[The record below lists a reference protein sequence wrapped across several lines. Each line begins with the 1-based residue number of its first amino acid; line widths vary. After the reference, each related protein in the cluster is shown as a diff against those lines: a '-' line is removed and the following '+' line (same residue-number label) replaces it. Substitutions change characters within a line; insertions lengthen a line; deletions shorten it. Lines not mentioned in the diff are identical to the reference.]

1 MCENYL
7 KKQLY
12 LKPYI
17 DKINKEHQITHVCVP
32 KMVSSEYI
40 TDTFIVNIKTLYG
53 LNITV
58 VQFDPILF
66 KRIHEDWTD
75 EDYTTDDLTDGLY
88 ILIDTMN
95 EFNLMKYIRIIQ
107 RKINIAIDDYKKINN
122 IEKTDNDGCWTLHYL
137 SNKRHK
143 WVRKK

>member
-1 MCENYL
+1 MDENYL

-40 TDTFIVNIKTLYG
+40 TQEFIDDIYIKYG
-53 LNITV
+53 LQINVIP
-58 VQFDPILF
+58 FSPILF
-66 KRIHEDWTD
+66 ERIHEDWTD
-75 EDYTTDDLTDGLY
+75 EDYTTEGLTDGLY
-88 ILIDTMN
+88 VLIDTMN
-95 EFNLMKYIRIIQ
+95 EFNLMKYIGIIQ

-122 IEKTDNDGCWTLHYL
+122 IENTDNDGSWTLHYL
-137 SNKRHK
+137 SEKIHK
-143 WVRKK
+143 FVRVK